1 MATIVGRLRLDELK
15 VKPMPNKKQK
25 VGVEVFLEGLSGKLE
40 KPDRDKPDRDK
51 PDTSGK
57 TNTGMKTMEE
67 EDVENEGEKREQEY
81 DDADA
86 GKKSTKVG
94 VTIVDGRKT
103 SQIDREAILQ
113 SLASRNI
120 FTVGR
125 VPLTRQTPIVED
137 IVEDFD
143 GEEKKELAKD
153 TTGKTVAIKIRRK
166 STEADVDVS
175 KPAKK
180 PKLVVHGPSQE
191 TAALD
196 QTVVNTT
203 VINGLTLERR
213 LPKKPKQ
220 DIIMNASP
228 YYLNNR
234 KQFIQKLVPLFSK
247 YQREMSDGEKVVS
260 CDAMQKGRASAEFKL
275 LTHQKVVRDYLNL
288 YSPYRG
294 LLLYHGL
301 GSGKTCTSIAIA
313 EGMKS
318 EKHVVVMT
326 LASLKYNFFE
336 QMKVCG
342 DPIYKVNQFW
352 EFISTDGNPDYVPLL
367 SKALSLS
374 TEFIRRRRGA
384 WLTNVAKAPNFADLD
399 DADQVAV
406 NEQIDEMIRAKYT
419 DINYN
424 GLNKGVLDRLTDN
437 QTRNPFDNAVVIIDE
452 AHNFVSRIVN
462 KLRDKTSISYK
473 LYEYLMNASNA
484 RIVLLT
490 GTPII
495 NYPNEIGILFN
506 ILRGYI
512 NTWTFPVQ
520 LEEGGEKPSRENIL
534 TWFEDAGM
542 RSHDYVEFS
551 GDQLVV
557 TRNPFGFV
565 DKLEGR
571 GKPRVP
577 KYVSSSKGAVV
588 QEEKKKEEVEVEVE
602 VEATKDAKEKLPRC
616 PNGEIRNKKTKKCE
630 PKPDKTKV
638 GGGKNRTKKDH
649 RSKKSTKAEKPL
661 PPVEVKRGLAIIP
674 KPLDGPTED
683 QTDEDR
689 QEMVRANLETQM
701 GGAREFDDYEGVEL
715 DETGNMS
722 DQDFV
727 NTIIRIL
734 GRHGVTVSRPKVKLT
749 QHKALPD
756 NSKTFLEM
764 FVELGSKEMKNENVF
779 QKRILGLTSYFKS
792 ADESLL
798 PDFVPSDHDP
808 VYHIERCEMS
818 GYQFGLYE
826 KIRSEESNREK
837 KSKKAQSQRVKQ
849 GVAAA
854 EELFK
859 VSSTYRIASR
869 MCCNFAFPDP
879 PGRPVKGAGEKGGD
893 EDVADEGELDED
905 EDKDKVEEADEGKD
919 KDEVGEAGEG
929 KVEAG
934 EEADE
939 GKEEEKEE
947 TKPGKPPA
955 KTEKRPRC
963 PSGTNWSN
971 KTQKCEPKKVKEK
984 RGGLGSEDEGSETDE
999 DAEHADADTKVVA
1012 EDADANTLEGS
1023 EAEEDDTVPLDE
1035 NYAKR
1040 IQRALSDIKARSDEI
1055 FSPAGLQIYS
1065 PKFLKILENIQN
1077 PDHQG
1082 LHLIYSVFR
1091 SLEGIAIL
1099 KLVLEANGYAE
1110 FKIEQEGGRWELVD
1124 RAEDMGKSRFVLY
1137 TGTETDEEKR
1147 ILLNVYNSKWAEVP
1161 SGIVATIHSWKTVSG
1176 TKGKGER
1183 GGEDVE
1189 NNFMGDVIKVL
1200 MITASGAEG
1209 INLKNT
1215 RYVHIVEPYW
1225 HMVRLQQVIG
1235 RARRICSHQDLPKEL
1250 RTVQVFLYMAVLTEQ
1265 QAKDPKHIELRTR
1278 DVSRL
1283 SKKKGQGTEDAD
1295 SGSLLGRYV
1304 QGLDIV
1310 PGVVT
1315 TDQILFENALSK
1327 DHVNGQ
1333 ILDAVKETAMD
1344 CQLYAKDNR
1353 SENLVCYGFG
1363 KVRTNAFAS
1372 YPTLEQDLAEKDVK
1386 EVREVKVRLVK
1397 IMVPDQKGQT
1407 RPYALNPNTKE
1418 VFDFE
1423 DYKLSRDTGAQ
1434 LVRLG
1439 FLEKGRDGTEKIVLD
1454 K

>member
-1 MATIVGRLRLDELK
+1 MGRLRLDELK
-15 VKPMPNKKQK
+15 IKPMPNKKQK
-25 VGVEVFLEGLSGKLE
+25 VGVEVFLEGLHE
-40 KPDRDKPDRDK
+40 KQRHVDEKK
-51 PDTSGK
+51 MSK

-67 EDVENEGEKREQEY
+67 EDVDNEDIEKEDKDQDKDKEKREII
-81 DDADA
+81 
-86 GKKSTKVG
+86 
-94 VTIVDGRKT
+94 IVDGRKT
-103 SQIDREAILQ
+103 SQIDRDAILQ
-113 SLASRNI
+113 SLANRNV
-120 FTVGR
+120 FAVGR
-125 VPLTRQTPIVED
+125 IPLTRQTPIIED
-137 IVEDFD
+137 IVDDF
-143 GEEKKELAKD
+143 EEKVEEKEPIKPL
-153 TTGKTVAIKIRRK
+153 GKIVRK
-166 STEADVDVS
+166 STETESLS
-175 KPAKK
+175 KQIKK
-180 PKLVVHGPSQE
+180 PRLVIHGPSQE
-191 TAALD
+191 TMDLD

-234 KQFIQKLVPLFSK
+234 KQFIQKLAPLFSK
-247 YQREMSDGEKVVS
+247 YQRELSSGEKVAS

-352 EFISTDGNPDYVPLL
+352 EFISIDGNPDYIPLL

-374 TEFIRRRRGA
+374 TEFIRRKHGA
-384 WLTNVAKAPNFADLD
+384 WLTNVAKAPNFAELD

-424 GLNKGVLDRLTDN
+424 GLNKGILDRLTEN
-437 QTRNPFDNAVVIIDE
+437 QTKNPFDNAVVIIDE

-462 KLRDKTSISYK
+462 KLRDKSSISYK
-473 LYEYLMNASNA
+473 LYEYLMSATNA
-484 RIVLLT
+484 RVVLLT

-512 NTWTFPVQ
+512 KTWTFPIQ
-520 LEEGGEKPSRENIL
+520 IEEGGEKPSRENIL
-534 TWFEDAGM
+534 AWFEDGGLRAY
-542 RSHDYVEFS
+542 DYVEFS

-557 TRNPFGFV
+557 TRNPFGFI
-565 DKLEGR
+565 DTLEGR
-571 GKPRVP
+571 ARPRGAKVLSKPAEKPAEKPV
-577 KYVSSSKGAVV
+577 SKGPVV
-588 QEEKKKEEVEVEVE
+588 QEAEPVTAKKTE
-602 VEATKDAKEKLPRC
+602 DKLPRC
-616 PNGEIRNKKTKKCE
+616 PKGEIRNKKTKKCE
-630 PKPDKTKV
+630 PKPEKKKL
-638 GGGKNRTKKDH
+638 GGGTKKNRKT
-649 RSKKSTKAEKPL
+649 TEKLL
-661 PPVEVKRGLAIIP
+661 PPVEVKYGLSIIP
-674 KPLDGPTED
+674 EPLAGPTED
-683 QTDEDR
+683 QTDEER
-689 QEMVRANLETQM
+689 KEMIHANLDTQT

-722 DQDFV
+722 DQDFI

-734 GRHGVTVSRPKVKLT
+734 GKHGLTVSRPKVVLT
-749 QHKALPD
+749 NHKALPD

-792 ADESLL
+792 ADENLL

-808 VYHIERCEMS
+808 VYHIMRCEMS

-826 KIRSEESNREK
+826 KIRSDESNREK
-837 KSKKAQSQRVKQ
+837 SSKKAQTQRIKK

-879 PGRPVKGAGEKGGD
+879 PGRPVKGIGEKGGD
-893 EDVADEGELDED
+893 EDMADEGELSQDED
-905 EDKDKVEEADEGKD
+905 EEKEKHEDEEKV
-919 KDEVGEAGEG
+919 
-929 KVEAG
+929 
-934 EEADE
+934 
-939 GKEEEKEE
+939 KEKHEEKEKHVE
-947 TKPGKPPA
+947 KVKHEEKEITGTENKTAKPNKVNA

-984 RGGLGSEDEGSETDE
+984 KGGLGSEEESAEEEVE
-999 DAEHADADTKVVA
+999 DAEVEDAEVDAD
-1012 EDADANTLEGS
+1012 EMD
-1023 EAEEDDTVPLDE
+1023 EETAKPLNE
-1035 NYAKR
+1035 NYVKR
-1040 IQRALSDIKARSDEI
+1040 IQRALIDLKARSEEI

-1110 FKIEQEGGRWELVD
+1110 FKIKQEGGRWEVID
-1124 RAEDMGKSRFVLY
+1124 KAEDVGKPRFVLY

-1147 ILLNVYNSKWAEVP
+1147 IILNVYNSKWAEVP
-1161 SGIVATIHSWKTVSG
+1161 SGIVSTIHSWKTA
-1176 TKGKGER
+1176 E
-1183 GGEDVE
+1183 GEDIE
-1189 NNFMGDVIKVL
+1189 NNFMGEVIKVL

-1235 RARRICSHQDLPKEL
+1235 RARRICSHQDLPKEM

-1283 SKKKGQGTEDAD
+1283 SKKKGKEEGGAD
-1295 SGSLLGRYV
+1295 NGSLLGRYI
-1304 QGLDIV
+1304 QQLENV

-1386 EVREVKVRLVK
+1386 EVREVKMRLVK
-1397 IMVPDQKGQT
+1397 IMIQDKGMGQGK
-1407 RPYALNPNTKE
+1407 PYALNPNTKE
-1418 VFDFE
+1418 VYDFE

-1434 LVRLG
+1434 LIRLG
-1439 FLEKGRDGTEKIVLD
+1439 FLEKDRYGSENIVFD